1 MGRVKRF
8 PCQKACTTYQV
19 ALGLPDDPFAGLIG
33 MEVPSE
39 GAKAVGQNFQ
49 SALRTPDLDW
59 NIRSV
64 VVVSEKRVET
74 RHVIHVKVGK
84 EKMID
89 PLDFRRFQVAEAAL
103 TAIEEK
109 SIVRLAG
116 IHRDQERVI
125 GSGGTEDF
133 PVDCHGSAGGDWI
146 NAGSGGGR

>member
-1 MGRVKRF
+1 MSRIKRF
-8 PCQKACTTYQV
+8 PGVEACSTYR
-19 ALGLPDDPFAGLIG
+19 AAFGLPDDPFAGLIG

-39 GAKAVGQNFQ
+39 GAKAVGQNVHG
-49 SALRTPDLDW
+49 ALRTPDLDW

-64 VVVSEKRVET
+64 VVVAEKRVET

-84 EKMID
+84 EKVID
-89 PLDFRRFQVAEAAL
+89 PLDLRRFQAAEAAL

-109 SIVRLAG
+109 SILRLAG
-116 IHRDQERVI
+116 IHRGQERVI
-125 GSGGTEDF
+125 GSRGTQDF

>member
-8 PCQKACTTYQV
+8 PCEKACTTYQA

-39 GAKAVGQNFQ
+39 GAKAVGQNVHG
-49 SALRTPDLDW
+49 ALRTPDLDW

-89 PLDFRRFQVAEAAL
+89 PLDFRRFQAAEAAL

-109 SIVRLAG
+109 PIVRLAG

-125 GSGGTEDF
+125 GAWGTKDF
-133 PVDCHGSAGGDWI
+133 PVDCHVSAGGDCI